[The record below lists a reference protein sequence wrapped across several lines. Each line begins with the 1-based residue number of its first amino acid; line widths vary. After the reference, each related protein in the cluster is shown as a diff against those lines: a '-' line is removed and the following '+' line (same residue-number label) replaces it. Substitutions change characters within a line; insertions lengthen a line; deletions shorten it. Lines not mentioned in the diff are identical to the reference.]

1 MFMFHRGPLQVVE
14 GISRFAKLNRGALE
28 QLKFVALWQK
38 TWNMK
43 TDFEG
48 ETPAGYREF
57 RINTLNSL
65 YSPRFGC
72 PKLQHLS
79 FFSGILRESAKQSN
93 PERIGTTCSEPHRPS
108 RRVIVES
115 SAAGGSMRV
124 DGLWNC
130 WIRLAVL
137 QFLVWFSGKWAQ
149 CLEAFHFWFVFGIM
163 VESFSVFLLPQSWKT
178 VEERCVLTRGSTWDG
193 NKNAT

>member
-38 TWNMK
+38 AWNMK
-43 TDFEG
+43 TDLEG
-48 ETPAGYREF
+48 ETPAGNREF
-57 RINTLNSL
+57 RINTSNSL
-65 YSPRFGC
+65 
-72 PKLQHLS
+72 
-79 FFSGILRESAKQSN
+79 
-93 PERIGTTCSEPHRPS
+93 PERIGTTCPEPHRPS

-115 SAAGGSMRV
+115 SAAGSMGV
-124 DGLWNC
+124 DGLWIC

-137 QFLVWFSGKWAQ
+137 QFLVWFIGKWVQ
-149 CLEAFHFWFVFGIM
+149 CLGGVSLLVCVRYPGGKVFGF
-163 VESFSVFLLPQSWKT
+163 SFAAVLKNSRRT
-178 VEERCVLTRGSTWDG
+178 VCFDKGVNTSDG